1 MSTTAIVTDTDSSI
15 PTELAKQM
23 EILQVPISVHFGP
36 DTFESGLNIDDETLF
51 HRVDTEG
58 KLPTTS
64 APSPGKFLQAFQH
77 VLEQGAD
84 SILCICVSSEVSA
97 TYSAAMAAAAMLDGA
112 EIAVL
117 DSRSLSLG
125 QGFMVLA
132 AAEAVRS
139 GGALQDAID
148 VARSTGERSHLFAA
162 LSTLKYLAMSG
173 RVGHVAAGFADL
185 IDVKPILT
193 IQDGKL
199 DLLERVRTEKK
210 SWDRMI
216 ELCVQRIGAST
227 PQRLGIVHVAAQK
240 KAEELESWLRD
251 SIDCP
256 DEILYAE
263 LTPGLSVHSGAG
275 MVGVAFVA

>member
-1 MSTTAIVTDTDSSI
+1 
-15 PTELAKQM
+15 
-23 EILQVPISVHFGP
+23 
-36 DTFESGLNIDDETLF
+36 
-51 HRVDTEG
+51 
-58 KLPTTS
+58 
-64 APSPGKFLQAFQH
+64 
-77 VLEQGAD
+77 
-84 SILCICVSSEVSA
+84 
-97 TYSAAMAAAAMLDGA
+97 MAAADMLDGA
-112 EIAVL
+112 NITVL

-139 GGALQDAID
+139 GGALQDAIE
-148 VARSTGERSHLFAA
+148 VAKSTGERSHLFAA

-210 SWDRMI
+210 AWERMI
-216 ELCVQRIGAST
+216 DLCVQCIGVGS

-240 KAEELESWLRD
+240 KAEQLEFWLRD